1 MCGRFT
7 FEVCVGILSFLVLAK
22 PSSTVFFEFL
32 GSFRA
37 FVSIPGNEMS
47 GSVNFPNAANALAG
61 STTNS
66 DKEPV
71 LERRE
76 EAEPP
81 KMSKSA
87 LKKLRRQQE
96 WEAGREKRAG
106 IRREKKKQKKE
117 ERKRKI
123 DAGEKVPSQKKKIRE
138 GKITPSEMRVVLDC
152 GFDEL
157 MNEKEIAS
165 LCQQFTRCHSANRTA
180 LHPVELYATD
190 FGGRLE
196 ARQEYVLRG
205 QQKNWK
211 RYHPTTNSYLEEFVN
226 EKEKMVYLSA
236 DSDETLHELKEDEIY
251 IIGALVDKNRYKN
264 ICDEKAKSQGIRTAK
279 LPIGEYIRMS
289 DRKVLTVNHVFE
301 ILSLWLEHRDWEKAF
316 LEVIPKRKGLASLDE
331 EESREQSLE
340 QESVSEKAEEAE
352 DEAKTADGVEMPAE
366 KRIKITE

>member
-1 MCGRFT
+1 M
-7 FEVCVGILSFLVLAK
+7 SVLERLTNAAK
-22 PSSTVFFEFL
+22 ALDESSTK
-32 GSFRA
+32 
-37 FVSIPGNEMS
+37 
-47 GSVNFPNAANALAG
+47 
-61 STTNS
+61 S

-71 LERRE
+71 LEQRE
-76 EAEPP
+76 EEPP

-87 LKKLRRQQE
+87 MKKLRRQQE
-96 WEAGREKRAG
+96 WEAGRGKRAD

-123 DAGEKVPSQKKKIRE
+123 SAGEKVPSQKKKIRE
-138 GKITPSEMRVVLDC
+138 GKVIPSDMRIVLDC

-180 LHPVELYATD
+180 LHPAEFYATN

-205 QQKNWK
+205 QQKNWS
-211 RYHPTTNSYLEEFVN
+211 RYHPTPKSYMEEFAD

-264 ICDEKAKSQGIRTAK
+264 ICDDKAKTQGIRTAK

-316 LEVIPKRKGLASLDE
+316 MEIIPKRKGLSALDE
-331 EESREQSLE
+331 DSSREQSIE
-340 QESVSEKAEEAE
+340 EESTSEKTEEAE
-352 DEAKTADGVEMPAE
+352 DEANTADGIEMPAE
-366 KRIKITE
+366 KRIKTTE